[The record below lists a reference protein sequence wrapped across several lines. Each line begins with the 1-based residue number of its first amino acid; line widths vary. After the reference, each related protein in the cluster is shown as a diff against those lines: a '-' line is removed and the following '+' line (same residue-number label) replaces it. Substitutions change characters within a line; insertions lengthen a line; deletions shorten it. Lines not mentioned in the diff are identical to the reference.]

1 MRIQQPVKGFG
12 AFGQFCE
19 VAIFQRLRERI
30 EERPD
35 IPPLECIMAW
45 LTPLMKDGWDEAVG
59 AHSNIGGADDEVV
72 GFDVGDFGFLVGGD
86 AFVLI
91 MPFGEQ
97 ETYGTT
103 DKLRQITHD
112 EPGVFA
118 GELDLSRE
126 GKVIAHKHAGP
137 GDNAGGE
144 GFIVTVTEPK
154 HPAIIFAGFLG
165 MNFHETEVALAFVR
179 QRMRLGTDAQ
189 IGGAQCLL
197 DGGDELMVG
206 DGTPA
211 FCGAWRGHSAN
222 FVEVH
227 MGGSTMEH
235 EVGCLAADDKCLGI
249 EIGNHG
255 GGSFLV

>member
-1 MRIQQPVKGFG
+1 MGVEQTVQGFG
-12 AFGQFCE
+12 ALGEFGE
-19 VAIFQRLRERI
+19 VAFLQRFGERV
-30 EERPD
+30 EQAPD
-35 IPPLECIMAW
+35 IATLKGIMTR
-45 LTPLMKDGWDEAVG
+45 LTPFVENRRDESIG
-59 AHSNIGGADDEVV
+59 AHSNIGGANDKVM
-72 GFDVGDFGFLVGGD
+72 GFDVGDLGFLVGGD

-91 MPFGEQ
+91 MPFGKQ
-97 ETYGTT
+97 EADGAS
-103 DKLRQITHD
+103 DQLRQITHD

-118 GELDLSRE
+118 GELDLSGE

-137 GDNAGGE
+137 GDDAGGE
-144 GFIVTVTEPK
+144 GLVMAVTQSK
-154 HPAIIFAGFLG
+154 NPAIILTGFLG
-165 MNFHETEVALAFVR
+165 MNLHETEVALAFVR

-211 FCGAWRGHSAN
+211 FCGTWRGHSAN
-222 FVEVH
+222 FVELH

-249 EIGNHG
+249 EIGNHRG
-255 GGSFLV
+255 GFFLG